1 MTILE
6 EIVAFKRSEVKYSKS
21 KTPIK
26 ILEKNPFF
34 ERRAISLT
42 AFLKDPAKSGIVAE
56 FKRKSPSKGVIND
69 KVIPEIVTKGYA
81 NAGASG
87 LSVLT
92 DNNYFG
98 GTKEDL
104 IKAREVNEIP
114 ILRKDFTIDE
124 YQIIEAKA
132 IGADVILL
140 IAACL
145 SKKETLAFA
154 KLAKSLNLQVI
165 LEVHD
170 EKELSHLNQY
180 IDILGVNNR
189 NLKTF
194 EVDIRVSIDLV
205 KKIPSDF
212 LKISESGISL
222 PDSIKRLRDNGYDGF
237 LVGENFMKKEDP
249 SKAFR
254 EFVNELKK

>member
-6 EIVAFKRSEVKYSKS
+6 EIVAFKRNEVRDSKS
-21 KTPIK
+21 KAPIK
-26 ILEKNPFF
+26 ILEKSPLF
-34 ERRAISLT
+34 ERGAIPLT
-42 AFLKDPAKSGIVAE
+42 TFLKDPVKSGIVAE

-69 KVIPEIVTKGYA
+69 KVVPEIVTKGYA

-104 IKAREVNEIP
+104 IKVREVNEIP

-124 YQIIEAKA
+124 YQIVEAKA

-140 IAACL
+140 IAAGL
-145 SKKETLAFA
+145 SKKETLEFA

-205 KKIPSDF
+205 KKIPGDF
-212 LKISESGISL
+212 LKISESGISS
-222 PDSIKRLRDNGYDGF
+222 PDSIKSLKDHGYDGF
-237 LVGENFMKKEDP
+237 LIGENFMKKEDP
-249 SKAFR
+249 SKAFS